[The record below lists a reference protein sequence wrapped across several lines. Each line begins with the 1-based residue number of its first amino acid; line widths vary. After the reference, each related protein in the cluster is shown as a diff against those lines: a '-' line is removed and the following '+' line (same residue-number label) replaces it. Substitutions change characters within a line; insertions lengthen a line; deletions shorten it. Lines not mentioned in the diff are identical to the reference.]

1 MAAIISICIP
11 CYKSE
16 RYIRTTIES
25 ALAQTSPADELLISD
40 DNSPDRS
47 FEIVKEY
54 EGLPRVRI
62 IRPSQRISLGEHYRF
77 LLEHSRGDYLCFLS
91 SDDALMPSFVETM
104 RGEIEN
110 NVSLVAA
117 ASLECNEN
125 LIPRRARGIALP
137 STSFDPPQGFHYF
150 STGNGY
156 TISFA
161 LMARQFLLQ
170 IPALP
175 KDADLATDWYWAL
188 MLGTKG
194 TVKFVR
200 KPLGYYRVH
209 GSNAGHDNT
218 HNWRKACAA
227 MLAFTKKNI
236 DAELGQSLESRL
248 EGIQNAI
255 ASAERGEVE
264 AFLPRSLKARAKES
278 ARKLVAL
285 RYRSLPEFILKAEQG
300 VGMALAGD
308 LRPNDRR

>member
-1 MAAIISICIP
+1 MATTISICIP

-25 ALAQTSPADELLISD
+25 ALAQTVPADELLISD

-62 IRPSQRISLGEHYRF
+62 IRPAQRISLGEHYRF

-91 SDDALMPSFVETM
+91 SDDALMPTFLETM
-104 RGEIEN
+104 RGKIEN

-117 ASLECNEN
+117 ASLECNEK
-125 LIPRRARGIALP
+125 LIPRRARGTGLP
-137 STSFDPPQGFHYF
+137 STTLNPPEGFHFF
-150 STGNGY
+150 SASNGY

-161 LMARQFLLQ
+161 LLARQFLLQ
-170 IPALP
+170 FPPLP

-194 TVKFVR
+194 KVKFLR
-200 KPLGYYRVH
+200 TPLGYYRVH
-209 GSNAGHDNT
+209 GSNAGHDNAD
-218 HNWRKACAA
+218 NWRKACAA
-227 MLAFTKKNI
+227 MLAFTKRNI
-236 DAELGQSLESRL
+236 NAGLGQPLDGRL
-248 EGIQNAI
+248 EEIQKAVT
-255 ASAERGEVE
+255 SAEGGEVE
-264 AFLPRSLKARAKES
+264 TFLPPSLKTRAKES

-300 VGMALAGD
+300 IGMALTAA
-308 LRPNDRR
+308 RSQVK